1 MKNIDSNFG
10 GDVGKIKG
18 VNFERSES
26 VPINGQIYSAPQ
38 KEISNLDN
46 AHSAVV
52 GRSMVKKMTKTPHFD
67 GELVSRVKEDL
78 AELDANYATN
88 KKAVALEDAALAKGV
103 SYEKALKMGEEFRK
117 A

>member
-46 AHSAVV
+46 AHSALV
-52 GRSMVKKMTKTPHFD
+52 GRSMVKKMCDEVLKTEPWLKKH
-67 GELVSRVKEDL
+67 LVPKCERLGFCDED
-78 AELDANYATN
+78 
-88 KKAVALEDAALAKGV
+88 KSCGRMPQK
-103 SYEKALKMGEEFRK
+103 S
-117 A
+117 